1 MENEEVEVA
10 KTLMGLPKT
19 GTISPIEVPL
29 NWAARCPLRQ
39 SGYCAAIYFKEKPDC
54 WQPLEFFDP
63 EWSHKSLG
71 WRMTCPGSDKRGSA
85 PDECPLRFGTVEVR
99 ARG

>member
-1 MENEEVEVA
+1 MEREGAEVA

-29 NWAARCPLRQ
+29 NYAAKCPLRQ
-39 SGYCAAIYFKEKPDC
+39 SGYCSAVYFKDKPDS
-54 WQPLEFFDP
+54 WQPLEFF
-63 EWSHKSLG
+63 ENGESLG
-71 WRMTCPGSDKRGSA
+71 WRMTCPGSGKQGGA